1 MKWILLVVGCAAL
14 AGLLFS
20 LPPRPIHDEAI
31 HFAQA
36 QAFARG
42 DWQVRSDLAIWPTAH
57 LLLAGVLAIA
67 GSDSLLAAR
76 ATIALCALLAAFAF
90 HAIAAHHDARTA
102 AMKTA
107 QFAFLPIVLPY
118 CALVYTDIP
127 ALSALLWMLYGI
139 LKRRPAVFC
148 VAGVLA
154 VALRQSNIVWLV
166 AGWAMYLQ
174 QAKEGESR
182 ARLHAVTLVC
192 ALALLAWLA
201 CVAALGGI
209 ALGDA
214 SRPPRVVVPGLPNVE
229 FAIGLGGFLFAPLFG
244 GIVVRIVSGAQSRRW
259 WIAAASIAAVV
270 ALTFS
275 VEHRF
280 NTAPTLI
287 AHYLRNRLLFAITH
301 SDPVRLLF
309 AGWTAISALAFAHF
323 PFVPPLRRLK
333 GPLYVVAALS
343 VLPFELIEQRYYLPF
358 YACFMAMRAPLSDRA
373 EWIQL
378 AMSVCLT
385 AAVVYATTHLGLFL

>member
-1 MKWILLVVGCAAL
+1 ML

-20 LPPRPIHDEAI
+20 LPPRPIHDEAV

-42 DWQVRSDLAIWPTAH
+42 DWQVRSDLPIWPTAH

-76 ATIALCALLAAFAF
+76 ATIAFCALLAAVAF
-90 HAIAAHHDARTA
+90 HAITAHHEARTA
-102 AMKTA
+102 GMKTA

-127 ALSALLWMLYGI
+127 ALSALLWMVYGI

-148 VAGVLA
+148 VSAVLA
-154 VALRQSNIVWLV
+154 VALRQSNIIWLV

-174 QAKEGESR
+174 QAKAGESR
-182 ARLHAVTLVC
+182 ARLHAVTVVC
-192 ALALLAWLA
+192 ALTLVAWIA
-201 CVAALGGI
+201 CVTALGGI

-214 SRPPRVVVPGLPNVE
+214 PPSRVLIPGLPNIE
-229 FAIGLGGFLFAPLFG
+229 FAIGLGGLLFAPLFA
-244 GIVVRIVSGAQSRRW
+244 GILARIVSGARNRRW

-280 NTAPTLI
+280 NTAPALI

-301 SDPVRLLF
+301 SDLVRLLF
-309 AGWTAISALAFAHF
+309 AGWVAISALAFARF
-323 PFVPPLRRLK
+323 PFVPQLRRLK
-333 GPLYVVAALS
+333 IPLYVVAALS
-343 VLPFELIEQRYYLPF
+343 LLPLELIEQRYYLPF
-358 YACFMAMRAPLSDRA
+358 YACFTAMRAPLSDRA

-378 AMSVCLT
+378 AMNVCLT
-385 AAVVYATTHLGLFL
+385 ATVVYAATHLGIFL